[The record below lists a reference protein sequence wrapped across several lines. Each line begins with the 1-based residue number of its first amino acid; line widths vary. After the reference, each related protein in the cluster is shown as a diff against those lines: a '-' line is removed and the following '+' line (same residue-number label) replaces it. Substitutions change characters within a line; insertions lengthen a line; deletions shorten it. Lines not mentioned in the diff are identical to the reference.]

1 MRNSTK
7 TPPEMQEPIVL
18 SEAALQA
25 RREYQKK
32 WRKANPDKVREKNR
46 RYWEKV
52 AAKRKEAQEHEMDPR
67 DPA

>member
-1 MRNSTK
+1 MCNFTK
-7 TPPEMQEPIVL
+7 IPSEVQEPIAL

-52 AAKRKEAQEHEMDPR
+52 AAKRKEAQD
-67 DPA
+67 DIG

>member
-1 MRNSTK
+1 MCNSTK
-7 TPPEMQEPIVL
+7 TQPEMQEPIAL

-52 AAKRKEAQEHEMDPR
+52 AAKRKEAQDDIDE
-67 DPA
+67 

>member
-1 MRNSTK
+1 MCNSTK

-52 AAKRKEAQEHEMDPR
+52 AAKRKEAQD
-67 DPA
+67 DIGG

>member
-1 MRNSTK
+1 MCNSTK
-7 TPPEMQEPIVL
+7 TPPEMQEPIAL

-52 AAKRKEAQEHEMDPR
+52 AAKRKEAQD
-67 DPA
+67 DIDG

>member
-1 MRNSTK
+1 MCNSNK
-7 TPPEMQEPIVL
+7 TQPEMQEPIAL

-52 AAKRKEAQEHEMDPR
+52 AAKRKEAQD
-67 DPA
+67 DIGG

>member
-1 MRNSTK
+1 MCNSTK
-7 TPPEMQEPIVL
+7 TQPEMQEPIAL

-52 AAKRKEAQEHEMDPR
+52 AAKRKEAQD
-67 DPA
+67 DIDG

>member
-1 MRNSTK
+1 MSVDA
-7 TPPEMQEPIVL
+7 I
-18 SEAALQA
+18 AA

-52 AAKRKEAQEHEMDPR
+52 AAKRKEAQDEQKEAD
-67 DPA
+67 